1 MFDWFDALNS
11 WDESSI
17 VDAASSAGD
26 AVSSTG
32 NVDMSGFYTPAADA
46 AEFFGNTGGGSYG
59 DLGSGMFG
67 LDASSMGDLF
77 NTNAN
82 IGSGWGDALG
92 SAASSV
98 GALSGGSGGGDWGDM
113 LGKIGGKLVNKD
125 DPLSSVVKLIGAL
138 GLVRNATG
146 KAPSDLGKTADLFNQ
161 GKDSPYKAANTI
173 QARAPIQARPAASF
187 IAPTGPLSQMRKV

>member
-1 MFDWFDALNS
+1 MFDWYDALNS

-17 VDAASSAGD
+17 ADVAGE

-46 AEFFGNTGGGSYG
+46 AEFFGSAGGGSYG

-77 NTNAN
+77 NTNSN
-82 IGSGWGDALG
+82 VGSGLGDALG
-92 SAASSV
+92 NASSFA
-98 GALSGGSGGGDWGDM
+98 GALGGGSGGTDWMDTI
-113 LGKIGGKLVNKD
+113 GKIGSKLVNKD

-146 KAPSDLGKTADLFNQ
+146 KAPSDLGKTADLFAQ
-161 GKDSPYKAANTI
+161 GQSSPYKAANTI
-173 QARAPIQARPAASF
+173 QARAPIQTRPAASF
-187 IAPTGPLSQMRKV
+187 VAPTGPLSQMRKV